1 MESRITRV
9 VQRNGKDGR
18 DGPVKQPRTLHDSS
32 VVAYRDAEVDMP
44 AKLGFG
50 VLESLGFRAC

>member
-1 MESRITRV
+1 V

-18 DGPVKQPRTLHDSS
+18 DGPVKQPCTLHDSS
-32 VVAYRDAEVDMP
+32 IVAYRYAEVDMP

-50 VLESLGFRAC
+50 V